1 MEGIPKRTW
10 IIFGL
15 SDHYYLMINP
25 RKYRV
30 KKNYNI
36 RGEAETLGIPDDGGI
51 VCLNY
56 SYAIQAFEVQAAH
69 QHRYASILSFND
81 LQRWTKRLSTTC
93 CEIRWDFFPNTV

>member
-1 MEGIPKRTW
+1 
-10 IIFGL
+10 
-15 SDHYYLMINP
+15 MINP

-36 RGEAETLGIPDDGGI
+36 RGEGETLGIPDAAGNVLLD
-51 VCLNY
+51 Y
-56 SYAIQAFEVQAAH
+56 FEKHQAFEVQAAH